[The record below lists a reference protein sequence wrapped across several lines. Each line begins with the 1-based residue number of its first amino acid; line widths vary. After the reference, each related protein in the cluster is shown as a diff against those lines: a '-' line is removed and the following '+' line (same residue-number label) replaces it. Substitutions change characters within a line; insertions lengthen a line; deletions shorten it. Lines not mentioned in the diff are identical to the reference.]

1 MGIAGLLKNL
11 HPLLVA
17 PPTHP
22 SNQQQNNN
30 GGSRNN
36 IKVQHNIRQFSGKSI
51 AIDAS
56 GWLHKAAYTCAE
68 RYVLCIVCCV
78 LFKNFNLIYQ
88 FI

>member
-22 SNQQQNNN
+22 SNQNNN

-36 IKVQHNIRQFSGKSI
+36 IKVRHNIRQFSGKSI

-68 RYVLCIVCCV
+68 RYVFVYCLLCI
-78 LFKNFNLIYQ
+78 I
-88 FI
+88 

>member
-30 GGSRNN
+30 GGSNN
-36 IKVQHNIRQFSGKSI
+36 NKIKVRHNIRQFANKSI

-68 RYVLCIVCCV
+68 RYVLFVVYLTIS
-78 LFKNFNLIYQ
+78 IYVA
-88 FI
+88 IYIYI